1 MSSELVR
8 VNPPNQPPSTLPSE
22 LTDEQTALLLE
33 IATPY
38 TQTGVWPIWDYVV
51 KRMDQRRLDAR
62 IVIASLP
69 RVGST
74 GTLGPSYGF
83 TAGHDRRMLGDGEPV
98 RLTVAAAL
106 VLDELRPLLA
116 DPFLRVLHHMIALQR
131 AAVPSPTAVTQ
142 TWLNSQELAEA
153 IPSLTFEFMAALPQ
167 ILDGEPSTWRG
178 SGRGQ
183 LLPDGPA
190 WAKEITREIQEYAE
204 ATDVEAYVATV
215 CRIVTAQAWEQNY
228 HHVRAEQGVPLP
240 REYAT
245 APWLDQAG
253 EETAEPPAAPQ
264 PSGTV
269 YVKQALI
276 EELVELDRAGRF
288 STDKLVQ
295 QCKELNFN
303 YRHEQPFSCHALL
316 RAIIDH
322 VPPAFGEKGFAQV
335 ASSTPGWTKTD
346 KDYLKKLQEF
356 RTQGDDVLHRTIGP
370 QRSRIDM
377 HDVPAPAALNALLE
391 GLLKHLRQARDAAA
405 AGK

>member
-1 MSSELVR
+1 LSSELVR
-8 VNPPNQPPSTLPSE
+8 VTPQPPSSLPSE

-38 TQTGVWPIWDYVV
+38 AQTGVWPIWDYVV
-51 KRMDQRRLDAR
+51 KRMDQRKLDAR
-62 IVIASLP
+62 AVIASLP
-69 RVGST
+69 RVGT
-74 GTLGPSYGF
+74 AGTLGPSYGF
-83 TAGHDRRMLGDGEPV
+83 TAGHEWRMLGDGEPV

-106 VLDELRPLLA
+106 PLGELRPLLA

-142 TWLNSQELAEA
+142 TWLNSPELAEA
-153 IPSLTFEFMAALPQ
+153 IPSLKAEFIAALPQ

-178 SGRGQ
+178 SSRGPN
-183 LLPDGPA
+183 LPDDPA
-190 WAKEITREIQEYAE
+190 WAKEITREIQEYGE
-204 ATDVEAYVATV
+204 ATDLEAYVTTV
-215 CRIVTAQAWEQNY
+215 CRIVTTQAWEQNY
-228 HHVRAEQGVPLP
+228 HHFRADQGVPLP

-245 APWLDQAG
+245 APWLGQA
-253 EETAEPPAAPQ
+253 EEESAEPPAAPE

-269 YVKQALI
+269 YVKEALI
-276 EELVELDRAGRF
+276 EELVELDGAGRF
-288 STDKLVQ
+288 FTDKLVR
-295 QCKELNFN
+295 QCRELNFN

-322 VPPAFGEKGFAQV
+322 VPPAFGVPGFAQV
-335 ASSTPGWTKTD
+335 ASNVTGWTKTD
-346 KDYLKKLQEF
+346 KDYLKKLQDF
-356 RTQGDDVLHRTIGP
+356 RTQGNDVLHRQIGP

-391 GLLKHLRQARDAAA
+391 GLLKHLRQARDTAA